1 LPQKIRELEFNLEKP
16 RNPRDQ
22 AEILRAALSNE
33 KKLYYG
39 MQNFVYEQKLAF
51 QCWKKGKVM
60 GSYSENNT
68 VARSTSGNA
77 LIQPG
82 SFLTSA
88 TGTAVNAGAP
98 CALDNQNLKT
108 DYTETFWAS
117 PALEK
122 MPIRFS
128 GFVDI
133 DGQTLARYT
142 VLQPDEKLY
151 KELVNQYSA
160 IKPFRVF
167 VGTIF
172 VSPTDGQI
180 VKFWGTS
187 FPEETV
193 TGNSGSDK
201 VWGSYSVTA
210 LRQKL
215 NIDKGLWVTV
225 HIGTVAVANIK
236 GSSRPFSYT
245 VNFEN
250 YRQSTTEVRILDD
263 EPIAGLS
270 LVSNK

>member
-1 LPQKIRELEFNLEKP
+1 
-16 RNPRDQ
+16 
-22 AEILRAALSNE
+22 
-33 KKLYYG
+33 
-39 MQNFVYEQKLAF
+39 
-51 QCWKKGKVM
+51 M
-60 GSYSENNT
+60 GSFSENNT
-68 VARSTSGNA
+68 VARSVAGNA
-77 LIQPG
+77 LLQPV
-82 SFLTSA
+82 SFQTPVS
-88 TGTAVNAGAP
+88 NSPNSP
-98 CALDNQNLKT
+98 CTLDNQSLKT
-108 DYTETFWAS
+108 DFTETFWAS

-122 MPIRFS
+122 MPIRFA
-128 GFVDI
+128 GFVEI
-133 DGQTLARYT
+133 DGQILARYT
-142 VLQPDEKLY
+142 VLQPGEKLFN
-151 KELVNQYSA
+151 ELANQYSS

-187 FPEETV
+187 FPEDTV
-193 TGNSGSDK
+193 TGNSGNEK

-250 YRQSTTEVRILDD
+250 YRQSKTDVRVLDD
-263 EPIAGLS
+263 EPFATVS
-270 LVSNK
+270 LVSSK